1 MQAVC
6 DCNLFVEADDS
17 ALLVSDKGTSRTH
30 EKLGEKIGSLKQTS
44 ITIHLILSKTEY
56 TFLNSNYIK
65 LSWESTWRL

>member
-17 ALLVSDKGTSRTH
+17 ALLVSDKGTSRTQ

-44 ITIHLILSKTEY
+44 ITIHI
-56 TFLNSNYIK
+56 
-65 LSWESTWRL
+65 